1 MLLLQVVL
9 IFGIY
14 GACRCIEITNIT
26 VNDIETHINV
36 MIITLRDTKTKIDR
50 TFVVGDASFA
60 VVQKYYALRPVD
72 VKTDR
77 FFFNYK
83 NCKCT
88 KQVIGRHKIAQMP
101 KIIAT
106 YLELPH
112 PEQFT
117 GHCFRRSSATILA
130 DTGANL
136 ITLKRHG
143 GWKSDRVAESY
154 IEESVENK
162 NRITQKIS
170 QSISLKRTTSYE
182 FQEASTSAQEPE
194 EKNDE
199 INEVINEEI
208 IQQSN
213 TALELSQTISNIKP
227 GKSVL
232 NFSNCTFHNCHFN

>member
-1 MLLLQVVL
+1 
-9 IFGIY
+9 
-14 GACRCIEITNIT
+14 
-26 VNDIETHINV
+26 

-50 TFVVGDASFA
+50 TFVVRDASFA

-77 FFFNYK
+77 FFLNYK

-88 KQVIGRHKIAQMP
+88 KQVMGRHKIAQMP

-106 YLELPH
+106 YLEVPH

-130 DTGANL
+130 NTGANL

-162 NRITQKIS
+162 NRITQKIG
-170 QSISLKRTTSYE
+170 QNINLKRTSYE
-182 FQEASTSAQEPE
+182 FQKASTSAQEPE
-194 EKNDE
+194 EINDE
-199 INEVINEEI
+199 INEEI
-208 IQQSN
+208 IQHSN

-232 NFSNCTFHNCHFN
+232 NFSDCTFHNCHFN